1 MNTKPINVLF
11 LCAHN
16 AVRSI
21 MAEAIL
27 NREGMGRFKSYSA
40 GPFPRGE
47 VHPQTISILQ
57 RMNYDTAGL
66 RSKHWDEFTR
76 PGAPEMDFVF
86 TVCDVT
92 AGETCPV
99 WPGEEAMQAHWPIPD
114 PLDATGTAST
124 GTLAFAEA
132 FRSLDTRISIFVNLR
147 LDGLDRMR
155 LQSQLDHI
163 GGGADRAPA

>member
-11 LCAHN
+11 LCVHN

-27 NREGMGRFKSYSA
+27 NREGMGRFRAYSA

-47 VHPQTISILQ
+47 VHPQTLNILE
-57 RMNYDTAGL
+57 RMNYDTSEL

-86 TVCDVT
+86 TVCDTT

-99 WPGEEAMQAHWPIPD
+99 WPGADVMEAHWPIPD
-114 PLDATGTAST
+114 PIESGGNASEIP
-124 GTLAFAEA
+124 LAFADT

-163 GGGADRAPA
+163 GGATRAPA